1 MTMTPQDMFECEYM
15 QRTMKDIECEAAKKF
30 MEERRYG
37 VTYNDP
43 EIAEAFRNWIQGE
56 PW

>member
-15 QRTMKDIECEAAKKF
+15 QRTMKDIECESAKKF

-43 EIAEAFRNWIQGE
+43 EIAKAFRSWIQGLE
-56 PW
+56 W